1 MDAYEPLVAMGVALV
16 AGLLIGLERE
26 QSVSAEEREGGTFLG
41 GARTYPLVALAG
53 AVAMLLARPLGAWI
67 VVVAFAG
74 TVAFVAISY
83 SSDVRRGR
91 DRGLTSEVTF
101 MVVLLLGMLA
111 ASRDVIEPL
120 ARRVLA
126 VGAAAVV
133 VAVLLSAK
141 LLIHGFIRRASRED
155 AFAVLKFLIAAVVV
169 LPLLPDRTYGPL
181 QVMNP
186 FKSGLMIVLIA
197 GIGMVGYLAVR
208 ILGPGRGLGL
218 TGVVGGLVSSTAVTL
233 SFSRLARGDAALG
246 AACTMAVTAASTIM
260 VGRVLIEVAV
270 VHRPLLPVLAVPLG
284 AMMLTGVGFAL
295 FQFWRSRRGPKGQ
308 AEVSFSNPFE
318 LSSAVKFGLLFTV
331 VIFVSKA
338 ATVYL
343 GAGGTYL
350 AALLAGTTDVDAITL
365 SMANLAKEGSLAPS
379 VAVTSIMLGVAANSV
394 VKAVMASSIGGW
406 AFGRRIALAFGCML
420 AAGALGIAVVW
431 LAGLGR

>member
-1 MDAYEPLVAMGVALV
+1 MEAYEPLVAMGVAIA
-16 AGLLIGLERE
+16 AGLLVGLERE
-26 QSVSAEEREGGTFLG
+26 QSVSTEEREGGTFLG
-41 GARTYPLVALAG
+41 GARTYPLVALGG
-53 AVAMLLARPLGAWI
+53 AIAMLVSRTLGPWI

-83 SSDVRRGR
+83 ASDVHKGR

-101 MVVLLLGMLA
+101 TVVLLLGMLA
-111 ASRDVIEPL
+111 ASRGVIEPL
-120 ARRVLA
+120 GRRVLA
-126 VGAAAVV
+126 VAATAVV

-169 LPLLPDRTYGPL
+169 LPLLPDRAYGPL

-208 ILGPGRGLGL
+208 ILGAGRGLGL
-218 TGVVGGLVSSTAVTL
+218 TGLVGGLVSSTAVTL
-233 SFSRLARGDAALG
+233 GFSRLARGNEALG
-246 AACTMAVTAASTIM
+246 AACAMAVTAASTIM
-260 VGRVLIEVAV
+260 FGRVLVEVAV
-270 VHRPLLPVLAVPLG
+270 VHRPLVPVLAVPLA
-284 AMMLTGVGFAL
+284 AMALTGIGFAL
-295 FQFWRSRRGPKGQ
+295 FQLWRSRRGPKGQ

-343 GAGGTYL
+343 GTGGTYL
-350 AALLAGTTDVDAITL
+350 AAVLAGTTDVDAITL
-365 SMANLAKEGSLAPS
+365 SMANLAKEGSLSPS

-394 VKAVMASSIGGW
+394 VKAVMAASLGGW
-406 AFGRRIALAFGCML
+406 VFGRRIVLAFGSML
-420 AAGALGIAVVW
+420 AAGGIGIAIVW